1 MIGQTISHYCIV
13 EKLGGGGMG
22 VVYKAEDIELGR
34 FVALKFLPEDVAKNP
49 QMLERFRREA
59 RAASALNHP
68 NICTIYE
75 IAKYQGQ
82 TFIAME
88 FLDGMTLAHRV
99 AGRPLDI
106 EPLLS
111 LAIEIA
117 DALDVAHAAGIVH
130 RDVKSGNIF
139 VTKRG
144 HAKILDFGLA
154 KVSIPAS
161 SPSQMAA
168 QNTQITSTLP
178 AEHLTKSGAV
188 LGTIMYMSPEQV
200 LGKPLDAR
208 TDLFS
213 FGVVLYEMATGIL
226 PFAGDTAGAIFDAIL
241 HKPPTPAV
249 RLNPELLTELEHIIN
264 KALQKDR
271 GMRYQHASEMKAD
284 LTRTERDSGSAGTGG
299 ADRRNAALALEGRRT
314 LRPGAIDSL
323 VVLPFVNESGDPD
336 ADYLGQG
343 IAETIINTLSQI
355 RKLRVVPRATAFYFK
370 GPKANPQ
377 VIASALH
384 VRAVLTGRV
393 LQRGESLIVSTELID
408 TATDTQLWGA
418 RYGRKLA
425 DIFDVQEE
433 IAKEISERLR
443 LQLTRQEKKRLGK
456 RPTLSREA
464 YQLYLRGSFHSEK
477 LSPDDFQKSL
487 HYCRQAL
494 EFDPAYATAHART
507 SAAYL
512 AMGLFGYIRPC
523 DAFACAK
530 AAALKAVET
539 DGALAEAHLALG
551 YVLLFFE
558 WDWSGAEKEIRQAIE
573 ISPNSSD
580 VHLGLAG
587 WFVVMGRYDDMV
599 NEAQIAVQ
607 LDPLSVNAI
616 FRLGAG
622 FYECRRYAEAEEQFQ
637 KALKLHPGFDFAA
650 YVLAMVYGVQGRH
663 EEALSLLAT
672 AADTPIT
679 RAYMALAHVRAGERE
694 RALEIVHEAERHP
707 RQDFAALV
715 LSVVHGFLG
724 EEDEAITILE
734 RLFEE
739 RLPALVY
746 LNGRT
751 YAPLRG
757 SPRFQ
762 NLTGRIGLPQPLRQV

>member
-1 MIGQTISHYCIV
+1 
-13 EKLGGGGMG
+13 
-22 VVYKAEDIELGR
+22 
-34 FVALKFLPEDVAKNP
+34 
-49 QMLERFRREA
+49 
-59 RAASALNHP
+59 
-68 NICTIYE
+68 
-75 IAKYQGQ
+75 
-82 TFIAME
+82 
-88 FLDGMTLAHRV
+88 
-99 AGRPLDI
+99 
-106 EPLLS
+106 
-111 LAIEIA
+111 
-117 DALDVAHAAGIVH
+117 
-130 RDVKSGNIF
+130 
-139 VTKRG
+139 
-144 HAKILDFGLA
+144 
-154 KVSIPAS
+154 
-161 SPSQMAA
+161 
-168 QNTQITSTLP
+168 
-178 AEHLTKSGAV
+178 
-188 LGTIMYMSPEQV
+188 
-200 LGKPLDAR
+200 
-208 TDLFS
+208 
-213 FGVVLYEMATGIL
+213 
-226 PFAGDTAGAIFDAIL
+226 
-241 HKPPTPAV
+241 
-249 RLNPELLTELEHIIN
+249 
-264 KALQKDR
+264 
-271 GMRYQHASEMKAD
+271 MRAD
-284 LTRTERDSGSAGTGG
+284 LTRAKRDSGSTGTDR
-299 ADRRNAALALEGRRT
+299 ADGRKTAPASEGSRT
-314 LRPGAIDSL
+314 LRPKAIDSL

-377 VIASALH
+377 AVASALH

-393 LQRGESLIVSTELID
+393 LQRGESLIVSAELID

-433 IAKEISERLR
+433 IAKEISEGLR
-443 LQLTRQEKKRLGK
+443 LQLTREEKKRLGK

-512 AMGLFGYIRPC
+512 AMGIFGYIRPC

-558 WDWSGAEKEIRQAIE
+558 WDWPGAEKEIRQAIE

-679 RAYMALAHVRAGERE
+679 RAYMALAHVRAGDRE
-694 RALEIVHEAERHP
+694 KALEIVHEAERHP

>member
-1 MIGQTISHYCIV
+1 MIGQTISHYRIV

-22 VVYKAEDIELGR
+22 VVYKAEDTELGR
-34 FVALKFLPEDVAKNP
+34 FVALKFLPEDVAKDP
-49 QMLERFRREA
+49 HALERFRREA

-88 FLDGMTLAHRV
+88 FLDGMALAHRV
-99 AGRPLDI
+99 AGRPLDT

-154 KVSIPAS
+154 KVTIPAS
-161 SPSQMAA
+161 SPRQMPPE
-168 QNTQITSTLP
+168 NTQIASTLA

-188 LGTIMYMSPEQV
+188 LGTIVYMSPEQV

-226 PFAGDTAGAIFDAIL
+226 PFTGDTAGAIFDDIL
-241 HKPPTPAV
+241 HKSPVPAV
-249 RLNPELLTELEHIIN
+249 RLNPELLTELDHIIN

-284 LTRTERDSGSAGTGG
+284 LTRTKRDSGSAGTGR
-299 ADRRNAALALEGRRT
+299 AVRRNAAPALEVRRT
-314 LRPGAIDSL
+314 LRPEAIDSL

-377 VIASALH
+377 AVASALH

-393 LQRGESLIVSTELID
+393 LQRGESLIVSAELID

-433 IAKEISERLR
+433 IAKEISERLK

-494 EFDPAYATAHART
+494 EFDPAYAPAHART

-512 AMGLFGYIRPC
+512 AMGIFGYIRPC
-523 DAFACAK
+523 DTFACAK

-558 WDWSGAEKEIRQAIE
+558 WDWPGAEKEIRQAIE

-580 VHLGLAG
+580 VHLALAG
-587 WFVVMGRYDDMV
+587 WFVVMGRYDDVV
-599 NEAQIAVQ
+599 NEAQTAVQ

-622 FYECRRYAEAEEQFQ
+622 F
-637 KALKLHPGFDFAA
+637 L
-650 YVLAMVYGVQGRH
+650 
-663 EEALSLLAT
+663 
-672 AADTPIT
+672 
-679 RAYMALAHVRAGERE
+679 
-694 RALEIVHEAERHP
+694 
-707 RQDFAALV
+707 
-715 LSVVHGFLG
+715 
-724 EEDEAITILE
+724 
-734 RLFEE
+734 
-739 RLPALVY
+739 
-746 LNGRT
+746 
-751 YAPLRG
+751 
-757 SPRFQ
+757 
-762 NLTGRIGLPQPLRQV
+762 

>member
-1 MIGQTISHYCIV
+1 MIGQTVSHYRII

-22 VVYKAEDIELGR
+22 VVYKAEDVRLHR
-34 FVALKFLPEDVAKNP
+34 FVALKFLPDELANDA
-49 QMLERFRREA
+49 QALARFQHEA
-59 RAASALNHP
+59 QAASALNHP
-68 NICTIYE
+68 NICTIHDVGE
-75 IAKYQGQ
+75 QGGQ
-82 TFIAME
+82 HFIAME
-88 FLDGMTLAHRV
+88 FLDGLTLKHRI
-99 AGRPLDI
+99 AGHPMETEMI
-106 EPLLS
+106 LS

-117 DALDVAHAAGIVH
+117 DALDAAHAEGIFH
-130 RDVKSGNIF
+130 RDIKPANIF

-154 KVSIPAS
+154 KVMIRANP
-161 SPSQMAA
+161 PSQIAA
-168 QNTQITSTLP
+168 QTTQTSSHL
-178 AEHLTKSGAV
+178 AAGHLTNSGAA
-188 LGTIMYMSPEQV
+188 LGTTVYMSPEQV

-226 PFAGDTAGAIFDAIL
+226 PFNGETPGAIFDAIL
-241 HKPPTPAV
+241 HKQPAPAV
-249 RLNPELLTELEHIIN
+249 RLNPGLLKELDHIID
-264 KALQKDR
+264 KALQKDQ
-271 GMRYQHASEMKAD
+271 GIRYQHASEMRAD
-284 LTRTERDSGSAGTGG
+284 LTRARRDSASTGT
-299 ADRRNAALALEGRRT
+299 DRAQGQKAAPAPESSRT
-314 LRPGAIDSL
+314 LRPKAVESL

-343 IAETIINTLSQI
+343 IAETIINSLSQI

-377 VIASALH
+377 AVASALH

-393 LQRGESLIVSTELID
+393 LHLGDSLIVSTELID
-408 TATDTQLWGA
+408 TSTDTQLWGA
-418 RYGRKLA
+418 RYSRKLA

-494 EFDPAYATAHART
+494 EFDPAYATAHARM

-512 AMGLFGYIRPC
+512 AMGLFGYIKPC

-539 DGALAEAHLALG
+539 DGALAEGHLALG

-558 WDWSGAEKEIRQAIE
+558 WDWPRAEKEIRRAIE
-573 ISPNSSD
+573 ITPNSSD

-587 WFVVMGRYDDMV
+587 WFVVMGRYDEMV

-622 FYECRRYAEAEEQFQ
+622 FYECGRYAEAEDQMQ
-637 KALKLHPGFDFAA
+637 KALKLHPDFAFAA
-650 YVLAMVYGVQGRH
+650 YVLALLYSVQGRH
-663 EEALSLLAT
+663 KEAIRVLAGV
-672 AADTPIT
+672 ADTSIT
-679 RAYMALAHVRAGERE
+679 RAYMALAHVRAGDRE
-694 RALEIVHEAERHP
+694 KALEIVHEAERHSQ
-707 RQDFAALV
+707 QDFAALV
-715 LSVVHGFLG
+715 LSVVHSLLG

-734 RLFEE
+734 RLFKE

-746 LNGRT
+746 LNGTT
-751 YAPLRG
+751 YTPLRG

-762 NLTGRIGLPQPLRQV
+762 NLTARIGLPQPVGQV

>member
-1 MIGQTISHYCIV
+1 MIGKIISHYRVI
-13 EKLGGGGMG
+13 EKLGGGVMG
-22 VVYKAEDIELGR
+22 VVYKAEDTELGR
-34 FVALKFLPEDVAKNP
+34 LVAMKFLPDDAAKDP
-49 QMLERFRREA
+49 QALERFRREA

-75 IAKYQGQ
+75 ITKYQGQ

-99 AGRPLDI
+99 AGLPLDT
-106 EPLLS
+106 ETLLS
-111 LAIEIA
+111 LAIEVA
-117 DALDVAHAAGIVH
+117 DALDAAHAEGIVH
-130 RDVKSGNIF
+130 RDIKAANIF

-154 KVSIPAS
+154 KVVPRTNPLGRIAAENTQTAS
-161 SPSQMAA
+161 SLAE
-168 QNTQITSTLP
+168 
-178 AEHLTKSGAV
+178 EHLTKSGTA
-188 LGTIMYMSPEQV
+188 LGTTVYMSPEQV
-200 LGKPLDAR
+200 LGKTLDAR

-226 PFAGDTAGAIFDAIL
+226 PFNGDTVGAIFDAIL
-241 HKPPTPAV
+241 HQQPAPPV
-249 RLNPELLTELEHIIN
+249 RWNLGLPTELGHIID

-271 GMRYQHASEMKAD
+271 ETRYQHASEVKAD
-284 LTRTERDSGSAGTGG
+284 LIRTKRHSSSPGNDGPGS
-299 ADRRNAALALEGRRT
+299 RNIVPSRESKRAARAK
-314 LRPGAIDSL
+314 PIHSL
-323 VVLPFVNESGDPD
+323 VVLPFANESGDPD
-336 ADYLGQG
+336 TDYLGQG

-355 RKLRVVPRATAFYFK
+355 RTLRVVPRATAFYFK
-370 GPKANPQ
+370 GREANPQ
-377 VIASALH
+377 AVASTLH

-393 LQRGESLIVSTELID
+393 LQRGDNLIVSTELID

-433 IAKEISERLR
+433 IAKEISEHLR
-443 LQLTRQEKKRLGK
+443 LQLTRQEKKRIGK
-456 RPTLSREA
+456 SPTLSREA

-487 HYCRQAL
+487 HYCRQAIEL
-494 EFDPAYATAHART
+494 DPNYATAHARM

-539 DGALAEAHLALG
+539 DGAVAEGHLALG

-558 WDWSGAEKEIRQAIE
+558 WDWPGAEKEMRRAIE

-580 VHLGLAG
+580 VHMGLTS

-616 FRLGAG
+616 FRLGIG
-622 FYECRRYAEAEEQFQ
+622 FYECGRYVEAEDQMQ
-637 KALKLHPGFDFAA
+637 NALKLYPGFAFAA
-650 YVLAMVYGVQGRH
+650 YTLALLYSVQGRH
-663 EEALSLLAT
+663 KEAIRLLAGVD
-672 AADTPIT
+672 DTSIT
-679 RAYMALAHVRAGERE
+679 QAYMALAHARAGDRE
-694 RALEIVHEAERHP
+694 KALEIVHEAERHP
-707 RQDFAALV
+707 RQDFPALV
-715 LSVVHGFLG
+715 LSVVHSVLG
-724 EEDEAITILE
+724 EEDEAMTILE

-739 RLPALVY
+739 RLPALAY

-751 YAPLRG
+751 YAALRG

-762 NLTGRIGLPQPLRQV
+762 NLTNRIGLPRPLKQV

>member
-13 EKLGGGGMG
+13 EKLVGGGMG

-34 FVALKFLPEDVAKNP
+34 FVALKFLPEDVAKDP
-49 QMLERFRREA
+49 QALERFRREA

-75 IAKYQGQ
+75 IARYQDL
-82 TFIAME
+82 TFIVME

-99 AGRPLDI
+99 AGRPLDT

-154 KVSIPAS
+154 KVTIPAS

-168 QNTQITSTLP
+168 QNTQTASTLA

-188 LGTIMYMSPEQV
+188 LGTIVYMSPEQV

-226 PFAGDTAGAIFDAIL
+226 PFTGDTAGAIFDAIL

-249 RLNPELLTELEHIIN
+249 RLNPDLLTELDHIIN

-284 LTRTERDSGSAGTGG
+284 LARTKRDGGSAGTGR
-299 ADRRNAALALEGRRT
+299 ANRRNAAPALEGRRM
-314 LRPGAIDSL
+314 LRPEAIDSL

-377 VIASALH
+377 AVASVLH

-393 LQRGESLIVSTELID
+393 LQRGENLIVSAELID

-494 EFDPAYATAHART
+494 ELDPAYATAHART

-530 AAALKAVET
+530 AAALKAVEN

-551 YVLLFFE
+551 YVQLFFE
-558 WDWSGAEKEIRQAIE
+558 WDWPGAEKEIRQAIE

-599 NEAQIAVQ
+599 KEAQIAVQ

-637 KALKLHPGFDFAA
+637 KVLKLHPGFDFAA

-679 RAYMALAHVRAGERE
+679 RAYMALAHVRAGDRE
-694 RALEIVHEAERHP
+694 KALEIVHEAERHP
-707 RQDFAALV
+707 RQDFATLV

-751 YAPLRG
+751 YASLRG